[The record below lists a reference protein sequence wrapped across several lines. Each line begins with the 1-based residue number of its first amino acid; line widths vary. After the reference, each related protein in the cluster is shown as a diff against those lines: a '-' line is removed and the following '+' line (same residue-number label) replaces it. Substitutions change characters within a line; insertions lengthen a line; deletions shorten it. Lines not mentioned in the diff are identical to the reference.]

1 MRKILI
7 QTLALWVLLL
17 VPLSAWAIVSD
28 YFTAH
33 EDHEV
38 FRDLN
43 LIDGDH
49 TNKVLRWI
57 RNNRIDMA
65 IADIKFTL
73 TRFPNHPRAL
83 LLMESV
89 ARVSKVPQL
98 PLPYYE
104 HALEVFPQ
112 YAVTYGQYGR
122 YLAEIGKVD
131 EGIQQLNM
139 AVEIDPDYAATY
151 AWLAEVY
158 SKTGQTNLA
167 KQAAKRARELGYQ
180 HQIIDEPGSISKKK
194 PGVPE
199 VLESVKRKKIE

>member
-1 MRKILI
+1 M
-7 QTLALWVLLL
+7 QTLALCVLLL
-17 VPLSAWAIVSD
+17 MPLSAWAIVSD

-33 EDHEV
+33 EDFEV

-49 TNKVLRWI
+49 TDKVLRWI
-57 RNNRIDMA
+57 RNSRIDMA

-73 TRFPNHPRAL
+73 ARFPNHPRAL

-89 ARVSKVPQL
+89 ARVSKVPHL

-122 YLAEIGKVD
+122 YLAEIGEVD
-131 EGIQQLNM
+131 EGIKQLNT

-151 AWLAEVY
+151 VWLAEVY

-167 KQAAKRARELGYQ
+167 KQAAVRARELGYQ
-180 HQIIDEPGSISKKK
+180 NQIINEPSNIRKKK
-194 PGVPE
+194 AMVPE
-199 VLESVKRKKIE
+199 VFEPVKRKKIE